1 MSRSIKVWLNDQLFW
16 QKLNN
21 PVGFILLT
29 IIALVVSYLTAM
41 TGMKFGFL
49 ILGAAVAIP
58 LLGACFLNHR
68 FGILFIVTISF
79 FIEFV
84 RKHTG
89 APVGTAL
96 DGLIFV
102 MFFGILVKQI
112 KERDLGFANSPI
124 SVLIIVWIF
133 YNLIQVINPWAASK
147 MAWMYTVRSVAVMLL
162 LYFIACYAF
171 KDLKT
176 IMRAL
181 KLILLLG
188 VVTALYGFKQEFFG
202 YSAAEMAWL
211 YEDEERFQ
219 LIYQWGRLRPVSL
232 FADPTTFGIL
242 MAYLA
247 IFCLIMMTGPIS
259 WAKRLILLTAAGL
272 MFMAMA
278 FGGSRTPVVLIPFGF
293 FIFMIMTL
301 KPKIMIPVGIFLMM
315 LPLFFIKRSSNPI
328 LYRIQSSFD
337 MQSDASVK
345 VRMKNQKFIQ
355 PYIQTHPFGAGL
367 GSTGLWG
374 RRFTP
379 DSFLAKFAHDSG
391 FVRIAVELGWVGLLI
406 YMALLFTVLKTVV
419 YYYIRVR
426 DPMIKTVYLGLA
438 NIMFILALASYP
450 QEAILQLPTSI
461 VFYICLAAIVKLK
474 DFDPAFNPKL
484 AAQLKLAEAK
494 RATDQAL
501 VDPSNKVTTD

>member
-1 MSRSIKVWLNDQLFW
+1 MNKSIKFWLNDQLFW

-21 PVGFILLT
+21 PIGFILLAML
-29 IIALVVSYLTAM
+29 ALAVSYLTAL

-49 ILGAAVAIP
+49 LLGAALGIP
-58 LLGACFLNHR
+58 LLGACFLNHK

-84 RKHTG
+84 RKHTS

-102 MFFGILVKQI
+102 MFFGMLVKQI
-112 KERDLGFANSPI
+112 KERDLSFAKSPI
-124 SVLIIVWIF
+124 SLLIIVWIF

-147 MAWMYTVRSVAVMLL
+147 LAWLYTVRSVAVMLL

-176 IMRAL
+176 IFKAI
-181 KLILLLG
+181 KLIILLG
-188 VVTALYGFKQEFFG
+188 VVTALYAFKQEFFG
-202 YSAAEMAWL
+202 YSAAEIAWL
-211 YEDEERFQ
+211 YEYEERFQ

-232 FADPTTFGIL
+232 LADPTTLGIL
-242 MAYLA
+242 MAYLGV
-247 IFCLIMMTGPIS
+247 FCLILMTGPIS
-259 WAKRLILLTAAGL
+259 WIKRSLLLIAAGT
-272 MFMAMA
+272 MFLAMA

-293 FIFMIMTL
+293 LIFMLMTL
-301 KPKIMIPVGIFLMM
+301 QRKVMIPVGIFLLI
-315 LPLFFIKRSSNPI
+315 LPVFFLKRSSNPI
-328 LYRIQSSFD
+328 IYRMQSSFD
-337 MQSDASVK
+337 MQTDASVQI
-345 VRMKNQKFIQ
+345 RMKNQKFIQ
-355 PYIQTHPFGAGL
+355 PYIQAHPFGAGL

-391 FVRIAVELGWVGLLI
+391 YVRIAVELGWVGLLI
-406 YMALLFTVLKTVV
+406 YIALIFTVLKTVV
-419 YYYIRVR
+419 YYYLRVR
-426 DPMIKTVYLGLA
+426 DPMIKTIYLGLA

-461 VFYICLAAIVKLK
+461 VFYICLAAIVRLK
-474 DFDPAFNPKL
+474 DFDPAFNK
-484 AAQLKLAEAK
+484 AIAKEQELAEKKILSSTNRKEKLLA
-494 RATDQAL
+494 
-501 VDPSNKVTTD
+501 N